1 MWQQMLVLLALSLR
15 QFGGAEVADGDSFV
29 QDVSQLMNVQKCCP
43 QAQMMVEVAS
53 ANGPKFLCQ
62 VQNDSFNWAPDYL
75 DAKDNLHSFSSN
87 KTDGNNTFL
96 HSELSGD
103 SYLCAADN
111 GPCILPITGKP
122 QCGPARAWPV
132 FTYAG
137 FQEDLQLRPY
147 GILRHVVNKQAS
159 SELHYEYESDQYCVD
174 GVKLLGAGSHFS
186 HSGPDLH
193 KSDPNSIYYA
203 LICEPVGPWDQV
215 DFFNIFVR
223 IFYPIGLGLGLV
235 ALVGLVSLHFILK
248 ELRDL
253 SGCMLI
259 SLVVSLIVSMLANL
273 ILVTTDS
280 QSNSYIDLLY
290 LESIA
295 HGSDIAVHFWLNAIG
310 HRAWTAVR

>member
-1 MWQQMLVLLALSLR
+1 MDEIEQ
-15 QFGGAEVADGDSFV
+15 
-29 QDVSQLMNVQKCCP
+29 
-43 QAQMMVEVAS
+43 
-53 ANGPKFLCQ
+53 
-62 VQNDSFNWAPDYL
+62 
-75 DAKDNLHSFSSN
+75 
-87 KTDGNNTFL
+87 
-96 HSELSGD
+96 
-103 SYLCAADN
+103 
-111 GPCILPITGKP
+111 
-122 QCGPARAWPV
+122 ARAWPV

-215 DFFNIFVR
+215 DFFNVFVR

-290 LESIA
+290 LGTLISFL
-295 HGSDIAVHFWLNAIG
+295 H
-310 HRAWTAVR
+310 HRAHSIKLYLKSDYDNMDHCLCQSSDHSEFQNIFLD